1 MLEAILPV
9 LESLGL
15 ELEERDVREDPEWER
30 LYLLEIP
37 VLLLGG
43 REVARHRVT
52 PEELESRL
60 RELGVGEARPGSST
74 RQ

>member
-1 MLEAILPV
+1 MREVILPV
-9 LESLGL
+9 LEGLGWQ
-15 ELEERDVREDPEWER
+15 LEERDVREDPEWER

-52 PEELESRL
+52 PEELRL
-60 RELGVGEARPGSST
+60 RLRDLGIGGS
-74 RQ
+74 